1 MVAGSELPAVF
12 DGLRSRVPT
21 QGWLGR
27 ALSFV
32 RAIAFQARTADVTLL
47 AAAVAF
53 YAFVSMIPLALLAVA
68 VGSTVAG
75 ETVTQYVSRAAAD
88 LLSPSGQEVLR
99 TALEAD
105 AGRGGATFAGL
116 VVLLWGALRLFRGID
131 RAFSEVYGSTPGTLL
146 KQLLESVLVVGAIV
160 VGILAMVVV
169 GTALTRL
176 PVPILGVGGA
186 AALWLALF
194 VALLPV
200 YYTYPDVGV
209 TLREVLPGTAFA
221 ATAFTLLGTAFGLY
235 TTVAGSYAIYGVLG
249 AVLLFVTWLYF
260 ASMAV
265 LLGAVVNAVLAG
277 HVGAWGAGE

>member
-1 MVAGSELPAVF
+1 MVTAPEVPAVI
-12 DGLRSRVPT
+12 DDLRSRVPT
-21 QGWLGR
+21 QGRFGR
-27 ALSFV
+27 VLSLA
-32 RAIAFQARTADVTLL
+32 RAIAFQARTADLTLL

-88 LLSPSGQEVLR
+88 LLSPSGHEVLR

-105 AGRGGATFAGL
+105 AGRGGATLAGV
-116 VVLLWGALRLFRGID
+116 VVLIWGALRLFRGID

-146 KQLLESVLVVGAIV
+146 KQLLESVLVVGAIS

-176 PVPILGVGGA
+176 PVPLVGLGGA

-209 TLREVLPGTAFA
+209 TLREVVPGAAFA
-221 ATAFTLLGTAFGLY
+221 ATAFTLLGTVFGFY
-235 TTVAGSYAIYGVLG
+235 TTVAGNYAIYGVLG
-249 AVLLFVTWLYF
+249 VVLLFVTWLYF
-260 ASMAV
+260 ASLAV
-265 LLGAVVNAVLAG
+265 LLGAVLNAVLAG
-277 HVGAWGAGE
+277 YVGSWGAGE